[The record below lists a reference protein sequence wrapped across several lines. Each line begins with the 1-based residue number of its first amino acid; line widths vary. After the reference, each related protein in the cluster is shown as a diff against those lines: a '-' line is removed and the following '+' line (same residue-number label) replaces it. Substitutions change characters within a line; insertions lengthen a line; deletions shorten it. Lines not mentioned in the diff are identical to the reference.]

1 MRICWLI
8 LISLKFTNFIIPFLE
23 KTNHDLLLAI
33 IGTSYIDLDY
43 AGIAARL
50 GPNCSKRAVQEQMKK
65 LRKVAF
71 GDGPA
76 PSKTK
81 GSAKAKEAEMG
92 DALVEKPEKGSTGT
106 GSPKKLAPAKRIT
119 KEKAVEK
126 VEEKTTKAAASTTK
140 GLKRKAEE
148 GGVDQV
154 VAKNKAKK
162 VKVESYLS
170 DEEATTSIEDEEEEA
185 TTSIEN
191 EEGEKTTSIE
201 DEDGSTSVEDEEGFT
216 SAEDE
221 DSA

>member
-1 MRICWLI
+1 MQICWLI
-8 LISLKFTNFIIPFLE
+8 LSSLKFTNFIISFLD

-33 IGTSYIDLDY
+33 IGTSYIDFDY
-43 AGIAARL
+43 DGIAAKL

-76 PSKTK
+76 PPKKSK
-81 GSAKAKEAEMG
+81 GSAKAKKVEIS

-106 GSPKKLAPAKRIT
+106 GSPKKSAPAKRIT
-119 KEKAVEK
+119 KVKAVEK

-140 GLKRKAEE
+140 GLKRKAEG

-154 VAKNKAKK
+154 VAENKAKK
-162 VKVESYLS
+162 VKVESHLS
-170 DEEATTSIEDEEEEA
+170 DEEATTSIEDEE
-185 TTSIEN
+185 
-191 EEGEKTTSIE
+191 KTTNIE
-201 DEDGSTSVEDEEGFT
+201 DEEGSTSVEDEEGFT
-216 SAEDE
+216 SAEEE